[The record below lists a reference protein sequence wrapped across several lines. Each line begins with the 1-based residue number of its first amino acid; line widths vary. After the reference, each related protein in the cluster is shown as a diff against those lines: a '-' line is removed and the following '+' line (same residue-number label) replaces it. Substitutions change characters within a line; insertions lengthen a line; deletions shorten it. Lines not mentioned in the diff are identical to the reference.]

1 MRRGFSRQSK
11 KATKR
16 PSVKSGP
23 ERRVGETTDA
33 HERGKNFLND
43 IEVEKLLEAAK
54 RGRHGTRDHLLM
66 LMMYRHGLRVSEAV
80 GLRREQ
86 LNLAQARVWVQR
98 LKNSLSV
105 EQPIAGDELRAI
117 KRYLATRTDKLPW
130 LFVSERGQPMTRQA
144 LNYLINAAAK
154 EAGVGRVHPHMLRH
168 SCGYYLANEGYDMRL
183 IQDYLGHRDPKH
195 TVHYTRVAGRRFEGL
210 WK

>member
-1 MRRGFSRQSK
+1 MRRGFLRPRK
-11 KATKR
+11 KAAKGR
-16 PSVKSGP
+16 SVKSAAKLS
-23 ERRVGETTDA
+23 VGDTTDA
-33 HERGKNFLND
+33 HERGKNFLD
-43 IEVEKLLEAAK
+43 DVEIDKLLEAAK

-80 GLRREQ
+80 GLRRDQ
-86 LNLAQARVWVQR
+86 VNLAQARVWVQR

-117 KRYLATRTDKLPW
+117 KRYLAMRTDKLPW
-130 LFVSERGQPMTRQA
+130 LFVSERGQPMTRSA
-144 LNYLINAAAK
+144 VNYLLRV
-154 EAGVGRVHPHMLRH
+154 AGESAGLKNVHPHMLRH
-168 SCGYYLANEGYDMRL
+168 SCGYYLANTGIDLRTM
-183 IQDYLGHRDPKH
+183 QDYLGHRDPKH

>member
-1 MRRGFSRQSK
+1 MRREFSRRSK
-11 KATKR
+11 RAAKR

-23 ERRVGETTDA
+23 QRRVGETTDA

-117 KRYLATRTDKLPW
+117 KRYLAARTDKLPW
-130 LFVSERGQPMTRQA
+130 LFLSERRQPMTRQA
-144 LNYLINAAAK
+144 VNYLIRV
-154 EAGVGRVHPHMLRH
+154 AGESAGLMNVYPHMLRH
-168 SCGYYLANEGYDMRL
+168 SCGYYLANTGVDLRTM
-183 IQDYLGHRDPKH
+183 QDYLGHRDPKH

-210 WK
+210 WR